1 MDLIGAQAINVLML
15 ACTYA
20 LVGIGFSL
28 FFGAMDIV
36 VFCLGDI
43 AIAGAFCIMGLAT
56 LTSITAVLNGFLP
69 QFAGS
74 IIIIIIGAAFS
85 ALLVTFMYR
94 TVIVPFEGKNINA
107 SLLSTIAAGMAIRE
121 LLGIF
126 YPQGRNPQVFPNLMP
141 DGNLLNNTMLSYR
154 NVIIIAVTMLIV
166 LLLYWF
172 VNRTKTG
179 LSIQSVSQNKEA
191 AIMVG
196 INWKKTIILTFI
208 IGGCMLGIGGFL
220 TASYYGS
227 LRFDMGSLYGMKG
240 FCVAVVGGLGSIYG
254 AIIGSLVIALVEVCV
269 SAFIPGGTA
278 YASIA
283 AFFIVVLFI
292 LFKPEGILGKKSIE
306 KV

>member
-1 MDLIGAQAINVLML
+1 MEIIGAQVLNALML

-56 LTSITAVLNGFLP
+56 LSGITAVLNGFLP
-69 QFAGS
+69 QFAGN
-74 IIIIIIGAAFS
+74 IIVIILGAAFA

-126 YPQGRNPQVFPNLMP
+126 YPEGRNPQAFPS
-141 DGNLLNNTMLSYR
+141 LLPEGYMFNNTMLSYR
-154 NVIIIAVTMLIV
+154 NIIIIAVTVLIV

-172 VNRTKTG
+172 VNKTKTG
-179 LSIQSVSQNKEA
+179 LSIQAISQNKEA

-196 INWKKTIILTFI
+196 IDWKRMIILTFI

-227 LRFDMGSLYGMKG
+227 LRFDMGSMYGMKG

-254 AIIGSLVIALVEVCV
+254 AIIGSLVIAVVEVCV

-292 LFKPEGILGKKSIE
+292 LFKPEGILGKKTVE